1 MKLLGL
7 TGGIGM
13 GKSTAAELLRQRG
26 LPIIDTDILAREIV
40 EPGQLALD
48 EIKTFFGAE
57 MIGPDGRLRRDEL
70 AARVFVDETKRRQL
84 EAITHPRIRE
94 RWVAQ
99 AACWRA
105 AGQPMGV
112 VVIPLLFETG
122 AEASFDAILCVACST
137 ATQYQRLL
145 ARGWSPRQVEQRI
158 RAQWPIEKKMSASTY
173 VVWTEGVLESVAE
186 QLAPILAAELKGSTT
201 G

>member
-26 LPIIDTDILAREIV
+26 LPVVDTDLLAREVV
-40 EPGQLALD
+40 EPGQPALQ
-48 EIKTFFGAE
+48 EIKTLFGAE
-57 MIGPDGRLRRDEL
+57 VIDAGGRLRRDEL
-70 AARVFVDETKRRQL
+70 AARVFADETRRRQL

-94 RWVAQ
+94 RWAAQ
-99 AACWRA
+99 AEAWRG

-122 AEASFDAILCVACST
+122 TEACFDAIVCAACSN
-137 ATQYQRLL
+137 ATQHRRLL
-145 ARGWSPRQVEQRI
+145 ARGWTPSQIEQRLH
-158 RAQWPIEKKMSASTY
+158 AQWPIEKKMAASTY
-173 VVWTEGVLESVAE
+173 VLWTEGTLDAHAQ
-186 QLAPILAAELKGSTT
+186 QLARIVAAEGK
-201 G
+201 